1 VYLSET
7 DSGTVAVR
15 QFRSQFPPE
24 SAEGQADRHSFLAAA
39 RRAATLK
46 QAQIAAVSDV
56 IDEDGGAFLAT
67 EYLGGE
73 TLQSCLSRERFSAQQ
88 ANILLRGIARALDY
102 AHQEGVVH
110 GDLKPSNVFV
120 LPDHQIKVTDF
131 AISPRARAMRQPFPA
146 EWSHFYL
153 SPEHL
158 RTPEAIDRWS
168 DQYSLGAIAYH
179 LYTGQP
185 PFAAN
190 ADDLLSAISFG
201 EVAPPS
207 SVRPGLSQSADRA
220 IQKALSRE
228 PQQRYA
234 SNALFVDRLEASIA
248 FADPSQPSDKRS
260 PKALYLAIG
269 AAMVALLAIAL
280 FFIRPWRASIE
291 PSRHSTSRTL
301 STELT
306 RAPET
311 KPAPVPR
318 PTSSL
323 QQAKTWGRPTHK
335 KTEGTASP
343 PAPTRMVAIG
353 TPVLPPTDQPHAKE
367 AMPVPLP
374 LHVPEIAVFS
384 RTTKID
390 PDSSFGY
397 SDPTLGEMGYGDLKA
412 IVQTDGPPPKG
423 RLTLEWC
430 LDDICQG
437 PKPVSVNRPVDYNNE
452 PTTGRYKIILRA
464 NSKPV
469 KTFAFRITP

>member
-7 DSGTVAVR
+7 DSDAVVVR
-15 QFRSQFPPE
+15 QFRSQFPPG

-39 RRAATLK
+39 RRAATLEHP
-46 QAQIAAVSDV
+46 QIAAVSDV
-56 IDEDGGAFLAT
+56 IDEDGGAFLAA
-67 EYLGGE
+67 EYLSGE
-73 TLQSCLSRERFSAQQ
+73 TLRFSAEQ

-120 LPDHQIKVTDF
+120 LPDYQIKVTDF
-131 AISPRARAMRQPFPA
+131 ATSPRARGTRQPFPP

-201 EVAPPS
+201 GVAPPS
-207 SVRPGLSQSADRA
+207 SVRPRLSQGTDRA
-220 IQKALSRE
+220 ILKALSRE
-228 PQQRYA
+228 PELRYA

-248 FADPSQPSDKRS
+248 FADTLHSSDKRS
-260 PKALYLAIG
+260 PSALYLAIG
-269 AAMVALLAIAL
+269 AALVALLAIAL
-280 FFIRPWRASIE
+280 FLIRPWRTSIE
-291 PSRHSTSRTL
+291 PTRHSTSRTP
-301 STELT
+301 STELR

-311 KPAPVPR
+311 KPTPVPG

-323 QQAKTWGRPTHK
+323 QPANTGSRLTHK
-335 KTEGTASP
+335 KTEGTVSP
-343 PAPTRMVAIG
+343 PAPTKMVEVA
-353 TPVLPPTDQPHAKE
+353 TPVLAPTDQPHLRE

-374 LHVPEIAVFS
+374 PHVPEIAVFS
-384 RTTKID
+384 RTTRID

-397 SDPTLGEMGYGDLKA
+397 SDPNLGEMGYGDLKA
-412 IVQTDGPPPKG
+412 IVQTDGPAPKG

-437 PKPVSVNRPVDYNNE
+437 PKPVSANRPVDYNNE
-452 PTTGRYKIILRA
+452 PTTGTYKIILRA
-464 NSKPV
+464 KSKPV
-469 KTFAFRITP
+469 KTFVFRITP